1 LTPLRG
7 SCQDQARNHPA
18 CGHIVA
24 AAQAQLAATCLPGG
38 ARAVHRACPQGR
50 TRAAPPAVAH
60 LSSTGGGLLDAPV
73 LVPMANP
80 GSTF

>member
-24 AAQAQLAATCLPGG
+24 AAQAQLAATCLPEGLAPFTEH
-38 ARAVHRACPQGR
+38 ARKAGR
-50 TRAAPPAVAH
+50 
-60 LSSTGGGLLDAPV
+60 GLLDAPV